1 MLTHHQ
7 AAGIDTVSF
16 AGEMTIYD
24 IENLATA
31 FMPLVGQAGNLVVD
45 LKEVTEIDSSGA
57 QLLMMARLERQRL
70 DKAFSLVNHSVAVV
84 NLFKLLGLL
93 NWFDDPVLLSGDA

>member
-1 MLTHHQ
+1 
-7 AAGIDTVSF
+7 
-16 AGEMTIYD
+16 
-24 IENLATA
+24 
-31 FMPLVGQAGNLVVD
+31 VVD